1 MNALYGGTSTSKLF
15 LNVRE
20 KLSLCYYAS
29 STYVRSKG
37 ILTVSSGIETA
48 DYDRAE
54 AEILRQLDEIRQGLW
69 EDWELT
75 AARESLL
82 SALQALGDSQGALEN
97 YYLGQSATGR
107 RETPEEMAALLRQV
121 TPGAHPG
128 GSPECAAGYHLLPE
142 GKGGVRMYY
151 PRIDET
157 VTFRRLK
164 NGLPAYVVHK
174 PGYTRKYAMFATRYG
189 GMDLRFQQDGAWQ
202 DTPAGIAHYLE
213 HKMFDTADGNAMQ
226 EMAKNG
232 AEPNAFT
239 SNAMTAYYFDCTEHF
254 DENLRQLL
262 SFVSVPYFTDESVA
276 KEQGIIAQEIG
287 MIEDDPEW
295 QVYKRMLQALY
306 RESPARIPVAGS
318 VESISH
324 ITAETLYRCHKAFYT
339 PANMC
344 LVAVGDLDAEAVFRA
359 AEDILP
365 PESGPDIPRDYGGSE
380 GETPAQSETSCRME
394 VSMPSFLVGFKCPA
408 PPEGEQRLRWDI
420 LGDLACDILM
430 GDSSPLFS
438 RLYSQGLINGSFGSS
453 FDLLPGAA
461 YAYAGGDSK
470 DANAVTDAILRE
482 AARIA
487 AEGVDEDYF
496 RRIRKASFGA
506 NLRGLNSF
514 ENIAVTLTEGYF
526 HGYDPLRFPEVFE
539 SITPEDVAA
548 FLKTNVTAERMVL
561 SRIVP
566 KQ

>member
-1 MNALYGGTSTSKLF
+1 
-15 LNVRE
+15 
-20 KLSLCYYAS
+20 
-29 STYVRSKG
+29 
-37 ILTVSSGIETA
+37 
-48 DYDRAE
+48 
-54 AEILRQLDEIRQGLW
+54 
-69 EDWELT
+69 
-75 AARESLL
+75 
-82 SALQALGDSQGALEN
+82 
-97 YYLGQSATGR
+97 
-107 RETPEEMAALLRQV
+107 
-121 TPGAHPG
+121 
-128 GSPECAAGYHLLPE
+128 
-142 GKGGVRMYY
+142 MYY

-359 AEDILP
+359 AEEILP
-365 PESGPDIPRDYGGSE
+365 RKAARISPVTTAAAR
-380 GETPAQSETSCRME
+380 ETPPLSRRPPAGWRYPCRRFWWA
-394 VSMPSFLVGFKCPA
+394 SNAPA

-420 LGDLACDILM
+420 LGIWPAI
-430 GDSSPLFS
+430 SSWGLQSPVLPAVQS
-438 RLYSQGLINGSFGSS
+438 GPYQRL
-453 FDLLPGAA
+453 
-461 YAYAGGDSK
+461 
-470 DANAVTDAILRE
+470 LRQFLRP
-482 AARIA
+482 AARCSLRL
-487 AEGVDEDYF
+487 
-496 RRIRKASFGA
+496 RRRRQQRSRCRDGGHFG
-506 NLRGLNSF
+506 GGP
-514 ENIAVTLTEGYF
+514 TP
-526 HGYDPLRFPEVFE
+526 DP
-539 SITPEDVAA
+539 
-548 FLKTNVTAERMVL
+548 
-561 SRIVP
+561 
-566 KQ
+566 